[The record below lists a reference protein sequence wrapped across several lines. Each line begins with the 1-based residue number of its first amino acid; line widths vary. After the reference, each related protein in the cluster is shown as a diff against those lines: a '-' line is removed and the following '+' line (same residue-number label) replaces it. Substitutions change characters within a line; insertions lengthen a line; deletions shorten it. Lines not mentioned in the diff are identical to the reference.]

1 MMERDILNLLKD
13 RIVSL
18 EQVYEQKISELSL
31 LKELGDTLKVTSI
44 SNWNEL
50 FTKQLDIVKH
60 YTGIYSISLMLID
73 DESQEL
79 HVVSVSGLFF
89 GGEKRPPIKL
99 RRGEGVAGKV
109 YETVR
114 TIYIPDVTMDPNF
127 SDKGTRQQG
136 SLACVP
142 IISEGACVGV
152 LNFRDN
158 TPRSFSPNDLRFFE
172 LIADQLSITAS
183 LVRTYRELLTLEKKR
198 NNLSRYFSRGLAE
211 HLVADDRL
219 TQLGGEL
226 KMVTVL
232 FADISGFTPL
242 VEKCPVHDVVQVLNR
257 YFEAVVPCIFGHSG
271 MLDKFLGDGVMA
283 VFGIPDASDKDAVNA
298 ITCGINIQRKMTDLK
313 SELVAEG
320 LFPIDVGIGI
330 ASGLVL
336 AGNIGTQEQM
346 NYTVIG
352 EPVNLA
358 QRLESIAGEAE
369 IIVAKST
376 YEQAL
381 AYPGVQIPFE
391 PMPTVKVK
399 GISRDVYPFRIGYTP

>member
-1 MMERDILNLLKD
+1 MEQDILNLLRD

-18 EQVYEQKISELSL
+18 EQVYEQKIAELSL
-31 LKELGDTLKVTSI
+31 LKELGDTLKITSLA
-44 SNWNEL
+44 NWDEL
-50 FTKQLDIVKH
+50 FSKQLDIVKH

-73 DESQEL
+73 EETQEL
-79 HVVSVSGLFF
+79 HVVSVSGLFR

-99 RRGEGVAGKV
+99 KRGEGVAGRVFEKV
-109 YETVR
+109 K

-142 IISEGACVGV
+142 IISEGACIGV

-183 LVRTYRELLTLEKKR
+183 LVRTYRELISLEKKR
-198 NNLSRYFSRGLAE
+198 MNLSRYFSRGLAE
-211 HLVADDRL
+211 HLVTDDRL

-232 FADISGFTPL
+232 FSDISGFTPL
-242 VEKCPVHDVVQVLNR
+242 VEKCPVQDVVQVLNR
-257 YFEAVVPCIFGHSG
+257 YFEAVVPSIFQHGG

-283 VFGIPDASDKDAVNA
+283 VFGIPDATESDPVNA
-298 ITCGINIQRKMTDLK
+298 IECAVSIQRKVQALK
-313 SELVAEG
+313 TSLVEEG

-330 ASGLVL
+330 ASGTVL

-346 NYTVIG
+346 NFTVIG

-358 QRLESIAGEAE
+358 QRLETIAGEAE
-369 IIVAKST
+369 IICSKAT
-376 YEQAL
+376 YEQTCGL
-381 AYPGVQIPFE
+381 SGIQIPFE
-391 PMPTVKVK
+391 PMPMVRVK
-399 GISRDVYPFRIGYTP
+399 GISRDVYPFRVRYR